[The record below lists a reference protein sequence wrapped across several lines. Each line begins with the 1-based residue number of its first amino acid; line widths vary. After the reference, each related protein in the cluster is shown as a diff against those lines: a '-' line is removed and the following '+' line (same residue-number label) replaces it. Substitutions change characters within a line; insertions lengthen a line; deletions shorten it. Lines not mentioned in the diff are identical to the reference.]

1 QPEYCPEGD
10 AAAVTPPVEEPATP
24 AVTDNYAIASNL
36 GAGAVLTGSIWPRL
50 RDSLQR
56 AFAAD
61 PTQLLN
67 VYGYFYGSEP
77 IPPGYE
83 NMGLMRADEIKKL
96 LVAQT
101 SIPADNIVTLAER
114 LDGAP
119 DGDPWDPA
127 GFFAM
132 RAQAAAEAESEII
145 QLGKDEIDIL
155 FPFSSSTKDVDPEVD
170 AYLSKLAQRLQ
181 QTEETVV
188 LTGHTDDV
196 SSNEFNMGL
205 GQRRAD
211 FVKQI
216 LVRNGAPA
224 NRITTRSR
232 GEEDPRVP
240 NTTEANRHQNR
251 RVNVKLNA
259 Q

>member
-1 QPEYCPEGD
+1 
-10 AAAVTPPVEEPATP
+10 
-24 AVTDNYAIASNL
+24 
-36 GAGAVLTGSIWPRL
+36 
-50 RDSLQR
+50 
-56 AFAAD
+56 F
-61 PTQLLN
+61 
-67 VYGYFYGSEP
+67 
-77 IPPGYE
+77 E
-83 NMGLMRADEIKKL
+83 NMGLLRADEIKQL
-96 LVAQT
+96 LVAET
-101 SIPADNIVTLAER
+101 DIPADNILTLANR
-114 LDGAP
+114 LAGTP
-119 DGDPWDPA
+119 DGEPWHPA
-127 GFFAM
+127 GSFAL

-155 FPFSSSTKDVDPEVD
+155 FPFSSSVKDVDPEVD
-170 AYLSKLAQRLQ
+170 AYLSKLAERLK
-181 QTEETVV
+181 QTQETVV

-211 FVKQI
+211 FIKDI

-224 NRITTRSR
+224 GRITTRSR
-232 GEEDPRVP
+232 GEEDPHVP